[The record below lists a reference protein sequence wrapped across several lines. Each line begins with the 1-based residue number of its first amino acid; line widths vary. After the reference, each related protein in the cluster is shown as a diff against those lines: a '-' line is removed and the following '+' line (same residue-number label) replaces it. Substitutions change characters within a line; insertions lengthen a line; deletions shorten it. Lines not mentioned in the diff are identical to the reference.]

1 MNRTDI
7 LHTAQ
12 QYITKDR
19 AGVHGE
25 ARDNFKR
32 IAGLWSEYLESDI
45 SEADVAVLMTLLK
58 VARIKSNAANGDNW
72 IDACGYMALGG
83 ELSDGY

>member
-19 AGVHGE
+19 AGVHGD
-25 ARDNFKR
+25 ATDNFRR
-32 IAGLWSEYLESDI
+32 IARLWSEYLESDI
-45 SEADVAVLMTLLK
+45 SETDVAVLMTLLK
-58 VARIKSNAANGDNW
+58 VARIKSNAANDDHW
-72 IDACGYMALGG
+72 VDACGYMALGG
-83 ELSDGY
+83 ELSNGR